1 MFEKSILQ
9 YVCHNLQS
17 AFSDTLRNKHFSPVI
32 KQPFTYY
39 KTETRY
45 LVLRLK
51 PLRERTEDIPGIATL
66 YISQINN
73 ELGKQIVGFEPE
85 AMALM
90 KQYSWRENLS
100 QFKRIIRELVLQTES
115 YYIPTHLVQHLLKQ
129 EQPAHPHSGS
139 GDPETLNLNQ
149 TLDLINYDIVRI
161 VLEQENGNRSRAA
174 SRLGISRST
183 LWRLLLQ

>member
-1 MFEKSILQ
+1 MIPVFEILFGEYATPTKCVAFWRLALNSYIIFRACLKKSILQ
-9 YVCHNLQS
+9 YVYHNLQN

-45 LVLRLK
+45 LV
-51 PLRERTEDIPGIATL
+51 
-66 YISQINN
+66 
-73 ELGKQIVGFEPE
+73 
-85 AMALM
+85 
-90 KQYSWRENLS
+90 
-100 QFKRIIRELVLQTES
+100 
-115 YYIPTHLVQHLLKQ
+115 QHLLKQ

-149 TLDLINYDIVRI
+149 TLYLINYDIVRI

-183 LWRLLLQ
+183 LWRLLRQ

>member
-1 MFEKSILQ
+1 MCAK
-9 YVCHNLQS
+9 YVCHNLQN

-45 LVLRLK
+45 LVL
-51 PLRERTEDIPGIATL
+51 
-66 YISQINN
+66 
-73 ELGKQIVGFEPE
+73 
-85 AMALM
+85 
-90 KQYSWRENLS
+90 
-100 QFKRIIRELVLQTES
+100 
-115 YYIPTHLVQHLLKQ
+115 HLLKQ

-183 LWRLLLQ
+183 LWRLLRQ

>member
-1 MFEKSILQ
+1 MNVLS
-9 YVCHNLQS
+9 C
-17 AFSDTLRNKHFSPVI
+17 
-32 KQPFTYY
+32 
-39 KTETRY
+39 

-115 YYIPTHLVQHLLKQ
+115 YYIPAHLVQHLLNQ

-139 GDPETLNLNQ
+139 GGLETLNLNQ

-183 LWRLLLQ
+183 LWRLLRQ

>member
-1 MFEKSILQ
+1 MQ
-9 YVCHNLQS
+9 N

-100 QFKRIIRELVLQTES
+100 QFKRISVNLFCRRKAIIFRPTLSSTFSTRNSLL
-115 YYIPTHLVQHLLKQ
+115 IPTQ
-129 EQPAHPHSGS
+129 
-139 GDPETLNLNQ
+139 
-149 TLDLINYDIVRI
+149 
-161 VLEQENGNRSRAA
+161 AA
-174 SRLGISRST
+174 ATRRL
-183 LWRLLLQ
+183 